1 MQQLVSSF
9 TDILSTATLLGQGL
23 VVVLL
28 FTLIV
33 TLLTPKKKNNF
44 AKFRKLITDN
54 YIAIVFLFAVLA
66 TAGSLFY
73 SEIAEYAPCKL
84 CWWQRIFMYPMSV
97 ISFIALIKNDLS
109 VKRYLLPLSLIGFV
123 IAVYHSLMQAFP
135 EALRCSEELAKCN
148 IKNFAAYGYITIP
161 VMAAT
166 VFAIIIVVLLLS
178 LNIKKKK

>member
-9 TDILSTATLLGQGL
+9 TGTLSTFTLLGQGL

-28 FTLIV
+28 FTLVV
-33 TLLTPKKKNNF
+33 TLLAPKKKNNF
-44 AKFRKLITDN
+44 SKFRKLVADN
-54 YIAIVFLFAVLA
+54 YIAIVFLFAVVA

-73 SEIAEYAPCKL
+73 SELAEYVPCKL

-123 IAVYHSLMQAFP
+123 IALYHSLMQMFP
-135 EALRCSEELAKCN
+135 QALKCSEELAKCN
-148 IKNFAAYGYITIP
+148 VKNFAAYGYITIP

-166 VFAIIIVVLLLS
+166 LFAIIIVTLLLS
-178 LNIKKKK
+178 WDLKKK

>member
-1 MQQLVSSF
+1 MEQLVASV
-9 TDILSTATLLGQGL
+9 TQILSTLTLLGQGIA
-23 VVVLL
+23 VVLL
-28 FTLIV
+28 FTLVI

-44 AKFRKLITDN
+44 AKLRKLVTDN

-73 SEIAEYAPCKL
+73 SEIAEYIPCKL
-84 CWWQRIFMYPMSV
+84 CWWQRIFMYPMSI

-109 VKRYLLPLSLIGFV
+109 VKKYLLPLSIIGFV

-135 EALRCSEELAKCN
+135 EALKCSEELAKCN

-166 VFAIIIVVLLLS
+166 VFAIIILTLLLS
-178 LNIKKKK
+178 WNTKKK